1 MEGKILISRNDQYI
15 DTRLSHIDSAA
26 TTIQRL
32 VDEGRQL
39 KDLRPYL
46 PGAYHDIDL
55 SMYMVNEAGD
65 VELDPASVK
74 AMEDSVSLFAS
85 TETEKKIYEDLQNF
99 VRIANTYKITDF
111 AYVLSRKEAG
121 KYELNVEQVRRCLSR
136 GHGY

>member
-1 MEGKILISRNDQYI
+1 MQDRILISRNDQWI
-15 DTRLSHIDSAA
+15 DQRLSHIDSAA

-32 VDEGRQL
+32 CDEGWELEDIR
-39 KDLRPYL
+39 L
-46 PGAYHDIDL
+46 PDFYRDVNISD
-55 SMYMVNEAGD
+55 MYMVNDGE
-65 VELDPASVK
+65 VLLNPASVK